1 MIPLRDEN
9 PTTRPPIV
17 TVSLIAA
24 CVLIFLWQV
33 SLGTDGQRP
42 VISFGAI
49 PALLLDDRILPPE
62 LYRIPAELTLV
73 TSLFLHGGWMHLIGN
88 MLFLWVFGNNI
99 EDALGHVRFIAFY
112 LLCGILAGLAHAMQ
126 DPSSQVPLIGASGA
140 ISGVLGAYALLY
152 PNARVLTLVPFI
164 IFFVVRLRAVVVIG
178 LWFVFQL
185 LNAVLDSGAGGIA
198 YLAHIGG
205 FVAGVALLY
214 VFKPRAARKSKRRR
228 GPWG

>member
-17 TVSLIAA
+17 TVSLIVV
-24 CVLIFLWQV
+24 CVLVFLWQV
-33 SLGTDGQRP
+33 SLGSSGQQS
-42 VISFGAI
+42 VFGFGAI
-49 PALLLDDRILPPE
+49 PALLLGDRMLPPE

-88 MLFLWVFGNNI
+88 MAFLWVFGNNI
-99 EDALGHVRFIAFY
+99 EDAFGHLRFIAFY
-112 LLCGILAGLAHAMQ
+112 LLCGILAGLAHALQ

-152 PNARVLTLVPFI
+152 PNARVLTLVPFV

-178 LWFVFQL
+178 IWFVFQL
-185 LNAVLDSGAGGIA
+185 VNAVLSSGAGGIA

-205 FVAGVALLY
+205 FVAGVCLLY
-214 VFKPRAARKSKRRR
+214 LFKPRAVLKAPRRR

>member
-17 TVSLIAA
+17 TVSLIVA

-33 SLGTDGQRP
+33 SLGPYGQRP

-99 EDALGHVRFIAFY
+99 EDAFGHVRFIAFY
-112 LLCGILAGLAHAMQ
+112 LLCGILAGLAHALQ

-214 VFKPRAARKSKRRR
+214 VFKPRAAPKSIRRR